1 MDRTDLKSL
10 PTETV
15 SDVSDSISFSP
26 TDLSALPTSHP
37 SSMLIIDRH
46 LQHAAFYNR
55 KPTLLRLDVLPF
67 LLLYLLLL
75 TLALPALHYELTRPS
90 AEPLTP
96 ITAPTPLLSLIK
108 NDTTDDDLLSASSS
122 FDDDPLP
129 QPLAPALPPPP
140 PLLHFIALYLLPL
153 LSLLHLITFLSAY
166 WYIKFNTFLRYS
178 SPSASPLSSQFI
190 RIIPLPHC
198 GAPALCPLERGPID
212 GVDAVHFTFQ
222 KTKFLYQPPSP
233 TNPACFIPLSYPT
246 SMRLS
251 EYLGWTGLDG
261 GAVRGAVAKFGLNV
275 FDIPLP
281 AFMELFIEHAM
292 APFFLFQILC
302 VLLWCLDEYW
312 YYSLMTLFMLVSF
325 EATVVKRRLKHL
337 EYVRD
342 MRVPPFKLYV
352 HRDHRWQEK
361 MSNEIVPGDL
371 VSMTRTVGDSV
382 CPCDVLIVS
391 GQAVVNEALLTGES
405 VPQVKEAVDL
415 NEGDVALNLSK
426 QHKRHVLYGGTKILL
441 TSHKESAEAAKA
453 AVKPAPDG
461 GCVCFALHTGFSS
474 GQGKLVR
481 TILYSTERVSVNN
494 TESLL
499 FILFLLVFAI
509 MASAYVLYHGL
520 QDEGRSRYRLI
531 LNCVMIITSV
541 VPPELPME
549 LSLAVNTSL
558 MQLAQLQVFCTE
570 PFRIPLAGAID
581 ICCFD
586 KTGTLT
592 ADVFKVS
599 GIAGV
604 GGERLQDAKAV
615 SDEVKW
621 VIAGCHS
628 LAHIADAGL
637 VGDPLEK
644 AAFTAIGW
652 TYNKADVAVSEAG
665 KQRIRLVQ
673 RFAFTS
679 TLKRM
684 SCIIALDHDGNAPLR
699 VVVKGAAEVMEGM
712 FSDLPSYYTDCHQSY
727 ARQGCRV
734 LALGYRVLPL
744 RDDPTGRKTVREMKR
759 EAVETG
765 LTFAGFLVLQCP
777 LKPDSIDVVRH
788 LMDSSHA
795 VVMITGD
802 NTLTACSVARQL
814 TIITQDA
821 LILSHTPE
829 GDVAWVD
836 VDNRRVAD
844 FDRTFSVAVLHTL
857 ASAYDLCASG
867 EAIEYL
873 MQHERVTAAQVGV
886 LIPFVRVF
894 ARTSPDQK
902 ELILT
907 RLKLAGR
914 VTLMCGDGTNDVGA
928 LKQAHI
934 GVALIGEDTSEKTRE
949 DAKEGEEKKSAVA
962 PALSLKPAP
971 QLSKFQQALQMTKR
985 VQQEQTVA
993 ERTSGRQWSSS
1004 ERSAWIKR
1012 RFTSEMQAMQ
1022 AQALAD
1028 EPPPIRLGDA
1038 SIASPFTSKVPYITS
1053 TLHII
1058 RQGRCTLVTTLQ
1070 MFAILG
1076 VNRRGDTHTHHTTP
1090 HCTHPQLFELPLTS
1104 LPVVPDSLISAY
1116 SMSVLYLDGVKM
1128 GDAQMT
1134 FAGLS
1139 IAMFFLF
1146 ISRSKPVDRLSAERP
1161 PSRLFTWHMM
1171 LAVVGQFALHMLTLL
1186 TAVQLSTP
1194 HTPQDAETKSPD
1206 STFKPNVLNTVVY
1219 LVSTISTT
1227 STFLANYRGRPFM
1240 QGLRENKWL
1249 WRALMVNVGVVL
1261 LLASGLAP
1269 ELNELMQLVEMPS
1282 AVLRMQLM
1290 GLVVFDLLSTIAYA
1304 NLLKR
1309 VFAIKPKRTQ
1319 AGRTAAAGRLK
1330 AE

>member
-1 MDRTDLKSL
+1 
-10 PTETV
+10 
-15 SDVSDSISFSP
+15 
-26 TDLSALPTSHP
+26 
-37 SSMLIIDRH
+37 
-46 LQHAAFYNR
+46 
-55 KPTLLRLDVLPF
+55 
-67 LLLYLLLL
+67 
-75 TLALPALHYELTRPS
+75 
-90 AEPLTP
+90 
-96 ITAPTPLLSLIK
+96 
-108 NDTTDDDLLSASSS
+108 
-122 FDDDPLP
+122 
-129 QPLAPALPPPP
+129 
-140 PLLHFIALYLLPL
+140 
-153 LSLLHLITFLSAY
+153 
-166 WYIKFNTFLRYS
+166 
-178 SPSASPLSSQFI
+178 
-190 RIIPLPHC
+190 
-198 GAPALCPLERGPID
+198 
-212 GVDAVHFTFQ
+212 
-222 KTKFLYQPPSP
+222 
-233 TNPACFIPLSYPT
+233 
-246 SMRLS
+246 
-251 EYLGWTGLDG
+251 
-261 GAVRGAVAKFGLNV
+261 
-275 FDIPLP
+275 
-281 AFMELFIEHAM
+281 
-292 APFFLFQILC
+292 
-302 VLLWCLDEYW
+302 
-312 YYSLMTLFMLVSF
+312 MTLFMLVSF
-325 EATVVKRRLKHL
+325 EATVVQRRLKHL
-337 EYVRD
+337 QYVRD
-342 MRVPPFKLYV
+342 MRVPPFKLLL
-352 HRDHRWQEK
+352 HRDGKWQER
-361 MSNEIVPGDL
+361 MSNDIVPGDL

-415 NEGDVALNLSK
+415 HEGDVQLNLSK

-461 GCVCFALHTGFSS
+461 GCVCYALHTGFSS

-499 FILFLLVFAI
+499 FILFLLVFAV
-509 MASAYVLYHGL
+509 AAAAYVLYHGL
-520 QDEGRSRYRLI
+520 QDENRSRYRLT
-531 LNCVMIITSV
+531 LNTIMIITSV

-570 PFRIPLAGAID
+570 PFRIPLAGAVD

-604 GGERLQDAKAV
+604 GGDRLQEAKAV
-615 SDEVKW
+615 SDDVKW

-628 LAHIADAGL
+628 LAHIADTGL

-644 AAFTAIGW
+644 AAFAAIGW
-652 TYNKADVAVSEAG
+652 TYNKNDIAVSDGG
-665 KQRIRLVQ
+665 KQRIRLMQ

-679 TLKRM
+679 ALKRM
-684 SCIIALDHDGNAPLR
+684 SCIVVLDHDSSAPLR
-699 VVVKGAAEVMEGM
+699 VLVKGAAEVMEGM
-712 FSDLPSYYTDCHQSY
+712 FTDLPSYYSACHQSY

-734 LALGYRVLPL
+734 LALGYRVLTL
-744 RDDPTGRKTVREMKR
+744 RDSPADRQRMREMKR
-759 EAVETG
+759 EEVETG

-777 LKPDSIDVVRH
+777 LKPDSVDVVRH
-788 LMDSSHA
+788 LIDSSHA

-814 TIITQDA
+814 TIITQHE
-821 LILSHTPE
+821 LILSPSPD
-829 GDVAWVD
+829 GGVAWLGA
-836 VDNRRVAD
+836 DNDRVAD
-844 FDRTFSVAVLHTL
+844 FDRTLSVAALTTL
-857 ASAYDLCASG
+857 ASTYDLCVSG
-867 EAIEYL
+867 EAIDYL
-873 MQHERVTAAQVGV
+873 QQHERVTAAQVGV

-934 GVALIGEDTSEKTRE
+934 GVALIGEDVSEKKQQ
-949 DAKEGEEKKSAVA
+949 KEEGAEGDEKKTAVTTTTSTT

-971 QLSKFQQALQMTKR
+971 QLSKFQQMLQMTKK
-985 VQQEQTVA
+985 VQSEQQTA
-993 ERTSGRQWSSS
+993 ERASGRQWSSS
-1004 ERSAWIKR
+1004 ERSGWIKKK
-1012 RFTSEMQAMQ
+1012 FTADMQAMQ
-1022 AQALAD
+1022 QQALAD

-1038 SIASPFTSKVPYITS
+1038 SIASPFTSKVPFITS

-1070 MFAILG
+1070 MFNILG
-1076 VNRRGDTHTHHTTP
+1076 IN
-1090 HCTHPQLFELPLTS
+1090 C
-1104 LPVVPDSLISAY
+1104 LISAY

-1134 FAGLS
+1134 FSGLS
-1139 IAMFFLF
+1139 VAMFFLF
-1146 ISRSKPVDRLSAERP
+1146 ISRAKPLDRLSAERP
-1161 PSRLFTWHMM
+1161 PSRLFTPHMM
-1171 LAVVGQFALHMLTLL
+1171 LSVMGQFGLHMLTLL
-1186 TAVQLSTP
+1186 TAVQLSLP
-1194 HTPQDAETKSPD
+1194 HTPQDADTRSPN

-1240 QGLRENKWL
+1240 QGLRENVWL
-1249 WRALMVNVGVVL
+1249 WRALMLNIGVVL

-1269 ELNELMQLVEMPS
+1269 EFNTLMQLVEMPS
-1282 AVLRMQLM
+1282 PVLRLQLM
-1290 GLVVFDLLSTIAYA
+1290 GLVVFDLLGTVAYS

-1309 VFAIKPKRTQ
+1309 VFAITPKRVQ
-1319 AGRTAAAGRLK
+1319 GRPTTAASAGRLK